1 MIGLVA
7 ATCAATGWQW
17 YAASLEV
24 HYHEVQGV
32 QKSLIFSIFKR
43 KKFFLKKRTL
53 FVDFQLYIDS
63 HWFDPYGFWNILY
76 TCYTCV
82 WLHG

>member
-1 MIGLVA
+1 MPHLYRNTQLFCIAMLKNDFAGVMIGLVA

-32 QKSLIFSIFKR
+32 QTSLIFQ
-43 KKFFLKKRTL
+43 FLKEKS
-53 FVDFQLYIDS
+53 FF
-63 HWFDPYGFWNILY
+63 
-76 TCYTCV
+76 
-82 WLHG
+82 